1 MSVIAATC
9 REVDLGV
16 KTSQRKVDQ
25 GARRQDDCLDPA
37 LPEVSL

>member
-9 REVDLGV
+9 READLGV

-25 GARRQDDCLDPA
+25 GERRQDDCLDPA